1 MKRWSPSPNSPH
13 HAGQLSS
20 FDPFRQRCSLIPA
33 GTNVQTTVII
43 RTIHT
48 YSHSNHMHH
57 QIIHT
62 HNCSMLRKKQGVA
75 GVLKATSG
83 TAQLA
88 GLASLGEA
96 LQEEGFFSGDAV

>member
-1 MKRWSPSPNSPH
+1 
-13 HAGQLSS
+13 
-20 FDPFRQRCSLIPA
+20 
-33 GTNVQTTVII
+33 
-43 RTIHT
+43 
-48 YSHSNHMHH
+48 
-57 QIIHT
+57 
-62 HNCSMLRKKQGVA
+62 MLRKKQGVA